1 MLIKISEA
9 NLDARPVDTLT
20 VSNTLSDT
28 LSYTLSYTHTHTHTH
43 THIHTPHHTHALTHP
58 PSRCVHAH
66 VHTATITTDWDTT
79 LVISHTT
86 PTCQVVVEPP
96 MWPTSPIRETQ
107 LHWLRELGVEAS
119 PVFWQSW
126 CVPNACTCT
135 VTGVHCWLLSSLVKK
150 ANSACVTVR
159 TVLLQSLKL
168 RSV

>member
-1 MLIKISEA
+1 MQPYA
-9 NLDARPVDTLT
+9 CPVDTM
-20 VSNTLSDT
+20 SNTLSDIRT
-28 LSYTLSYTHTHTHTH
+28 HIRTPHCTMSYTLSDIR
-43 THIHTPHHTHALTHP
+43 THIHTPHCTHALTHP
-58 PSRCVHAH
+58 HTRCAHAH

-107 LHWLRELGVEAS
+107 LHWLQELGVEAS

-135 VTGVHCWLLSSLVKK
+135 VTGVHCWLLSSLIKK
-150 ANSACVTVR
+150 ANSACV